1 MEIKLIESNVPQLFS
16 QAARTYA
23 IDWAASDT
31 KDIIECF
38 VTGFSRFLG
47 IVKSK
52 EEKSCAV
59 AINDLK
65 GNMRF
70 AAIVRYHEN
79 EEDPERPGNWSYEM
93 TFNPEDIKDVVNV
106 YVTTDVR
113 FVKVLQ
119 EVTYNLKFI
128 KYNSVAMIEEL
139 LQSFVDSI
147 TEFLDSNAK
156 QDEAVDLVFD
166 GFFTASVAVEDG
178 EKVMG
183 IVPDGAMKRL
193 IKDDSSLEN

>member
-65 GNMRF
+65 GNMR
-70 AAIVRYHEN
+70 IVRYHEN

-128 KYNSVAMIEEL
+128 KYNSVAMMEEL